1 MVDHRNHA
9 PVPYRHGMKRILICA
24 VALLS
29 VPVLAACG
37 GSAGSSAVSLPGTPY
52 TVTGIVV
59 NGTDVQVQGPV
70 IMEFGADAVAID
82 TPCND
87 MGGTIQYGDSTLTV
101 GPLAAT
107 KMGCE
112 ASLMRQ
118 DEILAQ
124 AMGANP
130 SWQASN
136 AELSL
141 TSGDIVITAE
151 LVTADVAP

>member
-1 MVDHRNHA
+1 
-9 PVPYRHGMKRILICA
+9 MKRILMSA

-29 VPVLAACG
+29 VPGLAACG
-37 GSAGSSAVSLPGTPY
+37 GGAGSSAVSLPGTSY
-52 TVTGIVV
+52 AVTGIVV
-59 NGTDVQVQGPV
+59 NGTEIQVQAPV
-70 IMEFGADAVAID
+70 IMEFGVDSVAID

-87 MGGTIQYGDSTLTV
+87 MGGTIKYGDSTLTV

-112 ASLMRQ
+112 ASLMEQ
-118 DEILAQ
+118 DQILAE

-136 AELSL
+136 SELSL
-141 TSGDIVITAE
+141 TAGDIEITAE
-151 LVTADVAP
+151 LVTAGVAP